1 MTFEK
6 TDLII
11 QARVGSTRLPGKTL
25 LDLAGETL
33 IGRILERVKRCKLI
47 NDIILA
53 IPNSEENLPLKLIAK
68 KFNVKVFLGS
78 ENDLVDRYYKAAKSF
93 NTKFICRLPADNPTP
108 EPSEIDKLIKFHKE
122 NNINGFSSN
131 ICNVLNSGYPDGI
144 GIEIFNI
151 ELLENVFH
159 SQVDSFKREHVH
171 LNFFDYKTEKV
182 VDDKWCPIKTVKCPD
197 SFRRP
202 EIVLD
207 VNTYDQYLF
216 MKNLYEYLYP
226 LNKKFTIVDTLNW
239 YDNVYKNKP
248 S

>member
-1 MTFEK
+1 MTIEK

-33 IGRILERVKRCKLI
+33 LGRILERVKRCKLI

-53 IPNSEENLPLKLIAK
+53 IPDSEENLPLKLIGI
-68 KFNVKVFLGS
+68 KFNVKVFQGS

-93 NTKFICRLPADNPTP
+93 NTKYICRLPADNPTP
-108 EPSEIDKLIKFHKE
+108 EPSEIDKLIQFHKE
-122 NNINGFSSN
+122 NNANGFSTN
-131 ICNVLNSGYPDGI
+131 ICNVFNSGYPDGI

-151 ELLENVFH
+151 ELLENIYH
-159 SQVDSFKREHVH
+159 SQLNSFKREHVH
-171 LNFFDYKTEKV
+171 LNFFDYKTENA
-182 VDDKWCPIKTVKCPD
+182 VDEKWCPIKTIKCPEL
-197 SFRRP
+197 FRRP

-216 MKNLYEYLYP
+216 MKKLYAYLYP
-226 LNKKFTIVDTLNW
+226 LNSKFTILDTLNW
-239 YDNVYKNKP
+239 YDNIYEK
-248 S
+248 